1 MVLELPPCGGALVI
15 HRGVGGRWFSEPL
28 TSESRLQ
35 SWGWGFQV
43 CGAMTKRAR
52 CVECRRWYHPAASAE
67 GHQCVCGPECR
78 KARRRKQAKLRRA
91 ADLQHCRQE
100 ERRRQRESR
109 ARRHEASCEPRARVG
124 PEPRGR
130 DVTGCHAPASGR
142 NDSELL
148 KKARRLWDKQ
158 VRLSRA
164 SLDRELGRMGLKI
177 EEIVG
182 EALGAGGT

>member
-1 MVLELPPCGGALVI
+1 
-15 HRGVGGRWFSEPL
+15 
-28 TSESRLQ
+28 
-35 SWGWGFQV
+35 
-43 CGAMTKRAR
+43 
-52 CVECRRWYHPAASAE
+52 
-67 GHQCVCGPECR
+67 VCGPECR

-109 ARRHEASCEPRARVG
+109 ARRREASCEPRARAG

-142 NDSELL
+142 NSSALL

-177 EEIVG
+177 EEIVS

>member
-1 MVLELPPCGGALVI
+1 M
-15 HRGVGGRWFSEPL
+15 
-28 TSESRLQ
+28 
-35 SWGWGFQV
+35 
-43 CGAMTKRAR
+43 GAMTKLAR
-52 CVECRRWYHPAASAE
+52 CVECRRRYDPAPSAVD
-67 GHQCVCGPECR
+67 HQCVCGPECR

-109 ARRHEASCEPRARVG
+109 ARRRDASCEPRARAG
-124 PEPRGR
+124 PEPRGQ
-130 DVTGCHAPASGR
+130 DVTGCHAPASSR
-142 NDSELL
+142 NSLELL
-148 KKARRLWDKQ
+148 MKARRLWDKQ

-177 EEIVG
+177 EEIVS